1 MDRRREHVL
10 TVLSRLRER
19 GGLPLTEKKR
29 AHVASWFRTLVK
41 RGLVDC
47 SAVEDEDGLKRKY
60 HEAFPNAMTRGQYAR
75 AALSY
80 VGGLTDAEY
89 ERQYPTVPRSRF
101 VALFK
106 ELTIEGGRDRP
117 RKTRVTLQE

>member
-1 MDRRREHVL
+1 
-10 TVLSRLRER
+10 
-19 GGLPLTEKKR
+19 
-29 AHVASWFRTLVK
+29 VK

-47 SAVEDEDGLKRKY
+47 TLLEDGDELKRKY

-89 ERQYPTVPRSRF
+89 DRQYPTVPRSRF
-101 VALFK
+101 VALFRD
-106 ELTIEGGRDRP
+106 LTIEGGRDRP
-117 RKTRVTLQE
+117 TKTRVTPLVKMKLET